1 MKKEKRILSRK
12 KNKTVFFISN
22 IFPWTFRNKHADN
35 KKFWAFRCKR
45 TAQNNY
51 AIACRIRQADAL

>member
-12 KNKTVFFISN
+12 KIKRFFLFQTS
-22 IFPWTFRNKHADN
+22 FRNKHADN

-51 AIACRIRQADAL
+51 VIACRIRQADAL